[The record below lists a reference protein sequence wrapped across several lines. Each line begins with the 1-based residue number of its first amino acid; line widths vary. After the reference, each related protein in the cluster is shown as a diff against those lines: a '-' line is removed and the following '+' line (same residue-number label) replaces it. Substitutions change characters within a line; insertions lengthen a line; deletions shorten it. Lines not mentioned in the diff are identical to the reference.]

1 MSEHELVKE
10 VRRIG
15 AYIAIELPTAEAVN
29 FCVHHALS
37 EGLLIYFFL
46 STPCAFRVAPPLTM
60 DEATWLRATGHSQ
73 SNVGCLLLLRCVNE
87 NGAE

>member
-1 MSEHELVKE
+1 MSEHDLVEE

-46 STPCAFRVAPPLTM
+46 STPCSFRVAPPLTM
-60 DEATWLRATGHSQ
+60 DEATWLRATDILSQ
-73 SNVGCLLLLRCVNE
+73 TLDACASSMR
-87 NGAE
+87 

>member
-1 MSEHELVKE
+1 MKE

-15 AYIAIELPTAEAVN
+15 TYIAIELPTAEAVN

-60 DEATWLRATGHSQ
+60 DEATWLRATDILSQ
-73 SNVGCLLLLRCVNE
+73 TLDACASSML
-87 NGAE
+87 